1 MELLK
6 SILGT
11 FLRAVLASAG
21 GWLIAKGYITEADWN
36 ALLTGGIMAA
46 AALAWGVWQK
56 YKSRLTFLAA
66 LDLPAGASEEEAKV
80 KSSDPKIAARVF
92 TIMFLATVL
101 PLVAMQAGCSK
112 VPGAKKAVYSA
123 QTVAALDG
131 LQDVII
137 VLDDAKVIGQSPKGF
152 YSTHDQIAKSLE
164 VLFARIQAG
173 GYKKGD
179 AIAAVEQILADVEKF
194 EKDLDLIKDAN
205 AQGKLD
211 NTIFALRFGLNS
223 LKAVIAASKE
233 PSPEEL
239 NQAVAK
245 LRAPVR
251 SPWWNDV
258 ILVVQNT
265 FIRTFQQSRMTES
278 EAWADAASIIAGI
291 HRENAAKLAQ

>member
-1 MELLK
+1 MR
-6 SILGT
+6 T
-11 FLRAVLASAG
+11 VLASVG
-21 GWLIAKGYITEADWN
+21 GWLVAKKYVSEADWE
-36 ALLTGGIMAA
+36 AVLSGGIMVISAV
-46 AALAWGVWQK
+46 LWGIYQK

-66 LDLPAGASEEEAKV
+66 LDLPAGSSEEEAKA

-92 TIMFLATVL
+92 TLLALISLL
-101 PLVAMQAGCSK
+101 PLVGSQMACSK
-112 VPGAKKAVYSA
+112 APAAKKAVYSA

-137 VLDDAKVIGQSPKGF
+137 ILDDAKVIGQSPKGF
-152 YSTHDQIAKSLE
+152 YATHDKIATSLE

-179 AIAAVEQILADVEKF
+179 AIAAVEQILGDVEKF

-205 AQGKLD
+205 AQAKLD

-239 NQAVAK
+239 NHAVAK

-251 SPWWNDV
+251 AAWWNDV

-265 FIRTFQQSRMTES
+265 FIRTFQQSRMNSE
-278 EAWADAASIIAGI
+278 EAWADAATILAGI

>member
-11 FLRAVLASAG
+11 FLRAVLASVG
-21 GWLIAKGYITEADWN
+21 GWLIAKGYVTEADWN
-36 ALLTGGIMAA
+36 SLLTGGIMALA
-46 AALAWGVWQK
+46 AVLWGIWQK

-66 LDLPAGASEEEAKV
+66 LDLPAGSSEEEAKA

-92 TIMFLATVL
+92 TLLALISLL
-101 PLVAMQAGCSK
+101 PLVGGQMACSK
-112 VPGAKKAVYSA
+112 APAAKKAVYSA

-137 VLDDAKVIGQSPKGF
+137 VLDDAKVIGQSPKAF
-152 YSTHDQIAKSLE
+152 YSTHDKIATSLE

-179 AIAAVEQILADVEKF
+179 AIAAVEQILSDVEKF

-205 AQGKLD
+205 AQAKLD

-233 PSPEEL
+233 PNPDEL
-239 NQAVAK
+239 QAVASK

-251 SPWWNDV
+251 AAWWNDV
-258 ILVVQNT
+258 ILIVQNT
-265 FIRTFQQSRMTES
+265 FIRTFQQSRMTSE
-278 EAWADAASIIAGI
+278 EAWADAATILAGI